1 MHASNKNTVVAI
13 TSGGNVD
20 MSSFLDQVPA
30 IVEVWYPGQ
39 EGGTALAEVLFGDVN
54 PSGRLPVSFERRWED
69 NPSHESYYPA
79 DGALRIPYKNGV
91 FVGYRGYE
99 NNGTKPLFPFGYG
112 LSYTTFKYS
121 NLEVKPSA
129 TGGGSLYDVSFDVTN
144 TGQVAGADVAQV
156 YVGDSHAKIA
166 RPPKE
171 LKGFTKVSLKPG
183 ESRHVT
189 VPLSA
194 RSFSYYDVGAKKW
207 HAEAGDYELLV
218 GRSSADIQLKGT
230 ATLKQTLMT
239 N

>member
-1 MHASNKNTVVAI
+1 
-13 TSGGNVD
+13 
-20 MSSFLDQVPA
+20 
-30 IVEVWYPGQ
+30 
-39 EGGTALAEVLFGDVN
+39 
-54 PSGRLPVSFERRWED
+54 
-69 NPSHESYYPA
+69 
-79 DGALRIPYKNGV
+79 
-91 FVGYRGYE
+91 
-99 NNGTKPLFPFGYG
+99 
-112 LSYTTFKYS
+112 
-121 NLEVKPSA
+121 
-129 TGGGSLYDVSFDVTN
+129 VTN